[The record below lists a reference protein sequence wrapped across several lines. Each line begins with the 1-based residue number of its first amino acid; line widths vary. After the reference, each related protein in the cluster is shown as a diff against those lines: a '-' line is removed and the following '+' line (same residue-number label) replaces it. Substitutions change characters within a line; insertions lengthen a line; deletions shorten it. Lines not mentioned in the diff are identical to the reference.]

1 LGFLKPK
8 EDDDVGSGYQEDRPD
23 LDTNSQTSF
32 VYNPY
37 QNQDL
42 ERQRA
47 RLPIAKY
54 RDNLLYLLEN
64 HQVVVVVGETGSGKS
79 TQLPQYLLEAG
90 YAEAGE
96 PEAETGV
103 VRNKM
108 ICVTEPRRIA
118 VTSLAARVAEEKRV
132 RLGASVGYSIRF
144 DENFSR
150 EYTKIKFVTEG
161 ILIREM
167 MGDPLLSNYSV
178 IMLDEV
184 HERTAQI
191 DIIMGLL
198 KKILKRRRDL
208 KLIISSATVDAEYIR
223 DFFNRGKDKSQK
235 TGSATIL
242 SVEGRNYNVDV
253 HYLDSPCP
261 DYVKGCVET
270 TIKIHEK
277 EPPGDVLVFLTGME
291 EVDHCVN
298 MLKNY
303 TDTAKDSKHGLKMWI
318 TPMYGAL
325 APAKQLKALRPAG
338 TGYRKVVVATN
349 IAETSITIEGVSHV
363 VDCCFVKLACFN
375 NETFN
380 NSLIITEVSQAS
392 AEQRA
397 GRAGRTR
404 PGRCYRLC
412 REKDFLSLP
421 LNTTPELQRTD
432 LSSAVLQLKALGID
446 NLVRFDFPS
455 APPSRNLISALE
467 LLFALGAIDEDGAL
481 TKPLGEQMSELPI
494 NPCLAKMLISS
505 GELGCSQEIVTIVS
519 MLQVENVFITAS
531 PADRDKFRI
540 AKRKFE
546 VAEGDLMTLLN
557 IYYAFQK
564 FGKNKH
570 WCSSHYLRYK
580 ALHRATE
587 LQQQLFKVLKRFNV
601 PIVSCHEK
609 EIILKTIVTGLFP
622 NAAYLHHSGLYKSIR
637 GDVPLK
643 IHPKSVLYTVKHP
656 SYLVYTELVH
666 TKDVY
671 MRDVTA
677 IDPVWLEVLAPH
689 FYEKTRVSRNVF

>member
-1 LGFLKPK
+1 M
-8 EDDDVGSGYQEDRPD
+8 
-23 LDTNSQTSF
+23 
-32 VYNPY
+32 
-37 QNQDL
+37 
-42 ERQRA
+42 
-47 RLPIAKY
+47 
-54 RDNLLYLLEN
+54 
-64 HQVVVVVGETGSGKS
+64 VVVGETGSGKS

-90 YAEAGE
+90 YAETQG
-96 PEAETGV
+96 
-103 VRNKM
+103 KM

-118 VTSLAARVAEEKRV
+118 VTSLATRVAEEKRV

-150 EYTKIKFVTEG
+150 DYTKIKFVTEG

-167 MGDPLLSNYSV
+167 MGDPLLNNYSV

-208 KLIISSATVDAEYIR
+208 KLIVSSATVDAEYIR
-223 DFFNRGKDKSQK
+223 DFFNRGREK
-235 TGSATIL
+235 TSPATIL

-253 HYLDSPCP
+253 FYLDNPCP

-270 TIKIHEK
+270 VIKIHEK

-291 EVDHCVN
+291 EVDHCTN
-298 MLKNY
+298 LLKNY
-303 TDTAKDSKHGLKMWI
+303 SDTARDSKHGLKLWI
-318 TPMYGAL
+318 SPMYGAL

-404 PGRCYRLC
+404 PGKCYRLC
-412 REKDFLSLP
+412 REQDFLHLP

-432 LSSAVLQLKALGID
+432 LCLAVLQLKALGID
-446 NLVRFDFPS
+446 NIVRFDFPS

-494 NPCLAKMLISS
+494 HPCLAKMLISS
-505 GELGCSQEIVTIVS
+505 GELGCSQEIVTIIS
-519 MLQVENVFITAS
+519 MLQVENVFLAVS
-531 PADRDKFRI
+531 GADSDKFRM

-546 VAEGDLMTLLN
+546 VEEGDLMTLLN
-557 IYYAFQK
+557 IYYAFVKHGQ
-564 FGKNKH
+564 NRH

-580 ALHRATE
+580 ALQRATD
-587 LQQQLFKVLKRFNV
+587 LQQQLFKVLKRFHIPV
-601 PIVSCHEK
+601 VSCHDK
-609 EIILKTIVTGLFP
+609 ELILKTIVTGLFP
-622 NAAYLHHSGLYKSIR
+622 NAAYLHHSGVYKSVR